1 MHQTNLHYPARK
13 TFISEACISLS
24 IPVTIPPD
32 KPKNLNKIAPIM
44 NASQRERFVKRWL
57 NSYERY
63 RYRRLIH
70 AVRLGLAVLFATLL
84 ARLLHLQ
91 HGEWIG
97 MTVFVVL
104 GMLQFQ
110 GAIYSKAVERML
122 GTVIGLGAGLTL
134 LWLNQHYFHGGIL
147 FYLAVGTASAAAG
160 WAAVGKNGYVPMLA
174 GLTMCMLIGDN
185 SNNWLDSGLMRAMNV
200 LIGAAIAIVSAK
212 LLPLRSTLMW
222 RFMLADNLTE
232 CGKMIAEI
240 SNGKRM
246 TRERLEQNMVKMRE
260 INARMVKSRSHLA
273 ATSGESHISPAM
285 MEAMQHAHRKIVN
298 TTELLLTTAAK
309 LQAPTLNEHE
319 IRLLDRHFNRLQR
332 DLRLTVRLI
341 KGHYARRIR
350 IDTSINP
357 ELGKLAARLHYEWQG
372 FLWLSTNMR
381 NEISALVILL
391 QRSRRKW
398 LDKHELQRLLEHLRE
413 TREGDLEEEVV

>member
-1 MHQTNLHYPARK
+1 
-13 TFISEACISLS
+13 
-24 IPVTIPPD
+24 
-32 KPKNLNKIAPIM
+32 M

-84 ARLLHLQ
+84 AKLLHLQ

-200 LIGAAIAIVSAK
+200 LIGAAIAIVAAK

-246 TRERLEQNMVKMRE
+246 TRERLEQNMVKMRQ

-398 LDKHELQRLLEHLRE
+398 LDKHELQRLREHLRE
-413 TREGDLEEEVV
+413 TRKGDLEEEVI

>member
-1 MHQTNLHYPARK
+1 
-13 TFISEACISLS
+13 
-24 IPVTIPPD
+24 
-32 KPKNLNKIAPIM
+32 M

-84 ARLLHLQ
+84 AKLLHLQ

-200 LIGAAIAIVSAK
+200 LIGAAIAIVAAK

-246 TRERLEQNMVKMRE
+246 TRERLEQNMVKMRQ

-273 ATSGESHISPAM
+273 ATSGESHISSAM

-398 LDKHELQRLLEHLRE
+398 LDKHELQRLREHLRE
-413 TREGDLEEEVV
+413 TRKGDLEEEVI

>member
-1 MHQTNLHYPARK
+1 
-13 TFISEACISLS
+13 
-24 IPVTIPPD
+24 
-32 KPKNLNKIAPIM
+32 M

-70 AVRLGLAVLFATLL
+70 AVRLGLAVLFSTLL

-398 LDKHELQRLLEHLRE
+398 LDKHELQRLREHLRE
-413 TREGDLEEEVV
+413 TRKGDLEEEVV

>member
-1 MHQTNLHYPARK
+1 
-13 TFISEACISLS
+13 
-24 IPVTIPPD
+24 
-32 KPKNLNKIAPIM
+32 M

-84 ARLLHLQ
+84 AKLLHLQ

-200 LIGAAIAIVSAK
+200 LIGAAIAIVAAK

-246 TRERLEQNMVKMRE
+246 TRERLEQNMVKMRQ

-398 LDKHELQRLLEHLRE
+398 LDKHELQRLREHLRE
-413 TREGDLEEEVV
+413 TRKGDLEEEVV

>member
-1 MHQTNLHYPARK
+1 
-13 TFISEACISLS
+13 
-24 IPVTIPPD
+24 
-32 KPKNLNKIAPIM
+32 
-44 NASQRERFVKRWL
+44 RWL

-70 AVRLGLAVLFATLL
+70 SVRLGGAVLFATAL
-84 ARLLHLQ
+84 ARLFHLQ

-122 GTVIGLGAGLTL
+122 GTVIGLGAGLSV
-134 LWLNQHYFHGGIL
+134 LWLNQHYFHDNLL
-147 FYLAVGTASAAAG
+147 FYLTVGTASALAG

-185 SNNWLDSGLMRAMNV
+185 GNEWLDSGLMRAMNV
-200 LIGAAIAIVSAK
+200 LIGAAIAIAAAK
-212 LLPLRSTLMW
+212 LLPLKSTLMW
-222 RFMLADNLTE
+222 RFMLADNLTD
-232 CGKMIAEI
+232 CSKMIAEI
-240 SNGKRM
+240 SNGRRM
-246 TRERLEQNMVKMRE
+246 TRERLEENMAEMRQ

-273 ATSGESHISPAM
+273 ATSGESRISPAM

-309 LQAPTLNEHE
+309 LQSPKLNGSE
-319 IRLLDRHFNRLQR
+319 IRLLDRHFTLLQT
-332 DLRLTVRLI
+332 DLQQTVALI
-341 KGHYARRIR
+341 NGRHARRIR
-350 IDTSINP
+350 IDTAINP
-357 ELGKLAARLHYEWQG
+357 ELEALAEHLHYQWQG

-381 NEISALVILL
+381 QEISALVILL
-391 QRSRRKW
+391 QRTRRKW
-398 LDKHELQRLLEHLRE
+398 LDAHERQHLRQSLLE
-413 TREGDLEEEVV
+413 TREHS

>member
-1 MHQTNLHYPARK
+1 
-13 TFISEACISLS
+13 
-24 IPVTIPPD
+24 
-32 KPKNLNKIAPIM
+32 M

-70 AVRLGLAVLFATLL
+70 AVRLGLAVLFSTLL

-200 LIGAAIAIVSAK
+200 LIGAAIAIVAAK

-246 TRERLEQNMVKMRE
+246 TRERLEQNMVKMRQ

-391 QRSRRKW
+391 QRNRRKW
-398 LDKHELQRLLEHLRE
+398 LDKHELQRLREHLRE
-413 TREGDLEEEVV
+413 TRKGDLEEEVV

>member
-1 MHQTNLHYPARK
+1 
-13 TFISEACISLS
+13 
-24 IPVTIPPD
+24 
-32 KPKNLNKIAPIM
+32 M

-84 ARLLHLQ
+84 AKLLHLQ

-122 GTVIGLGAGLTL
+122 GTVIGLVAGLTL

-200 LIGAAIAIVSAK
+200 LIGAAIAIVAAK

-246 TRERLEQNMVKMRE
+246 TRERLEQNMVKMRQ

-398 LDKHELQRLLEHLRE
+398 LDKHELQRLREHLRE
-413 TREGDLEEEVV
+413 TRKGDLEEEVV

>member
-1 MHQTNLHYPARK
+1 
-13 TFISEACISLS
+13 
-24 IPVTIPPD
+24 
-32 KPKNLNKIAPIM
+32 M
-44 NASQRERFVKRWL
+44 NSSQRKRLSGRWL

-63 RYRRLIH
+63 RHRRLIH
-70 AVRLGLAVLFATLL
+70 AVRLGGAVLFATAL

-122 GTVIGLGAGLTL
+122 GTVIGLGAGLGV
-134 LWLNQHYFHGGIL
+134 LWLNQHYFHGNLL
-147 FYLAVGTASAAAG
+147 FYLTIGTASALAG

-185 SNNWLDSGLMRAMNV
+185 
-200 LIGAAIAIVSAK
+200 
-212 LLPLRSTLMW
+212 
-222 RFMLADNLTE
+222 LAD
-232 CGKMIAEI
+232 CSKMIAEI
-240 SNGKRM
+240 SNGRRM
-246 TRERLEQNMVKMRE
+246 TRERLEQNMVKMRQ

-273 ATSGESHISPAM
+273 ATSGESRISPSM

-309 LQAPTLNEHE
+309 LQSPKLNGSE
-319 IRLLDRHFNRLQR
+319 IRLLDRHFTLLQT
-332 DLRLTVRLI
+332 DLQQTAALI
-341 KGHYARRIR
+341 NGRHARRIR
-350 IDTSINP
+350 IDTAINP
-357 ELGKLAARLHYEWQG
+357 ELEALAEHLHYQWQG

-381 NEISALVILL
+381 QEISALVILL
-391 QRSRRKW
+391 QRTRRKW
-398 LDKHELQRLLEHLRE
+398 LDAHERQHLRQSLLE
-413 TREGDLEEEVV
+413 TREHG

>member
-1 MHQTNLHYPARK
+1 
-13 TFISEACISLS
+13 
-24 IPVTIPPD
+24 
-32 KPKNLNKIAPIM
+32 M

-240 SNGKRM
+240 SNGNRM
-246 TRERLEQNMVKMRE
+246 NRERLEQNMVKMRE

-398 LDKHELQRLLEHLRE
+398 LDKHELQRLREHLRE

>member
-1 MHQTNLHYPARK
+1 
-13 TFISEACISLS
+13 
-24 IPVTIPPD
+24 
-32 KPKNLNKIAPIM
+32 M

-84 ARLLHLQ
+84 AKLLHLQ

-246 TRERLEQNMVKMRE
+246 TRERLEQNMVKMRQ

-398 LDKHELQRLLEHLRE
+398 LDKHELQRLREHLRE

>member
-1 MHQTNLHYPARK
+1 
-13 TFISEACISLS
+13 
-24 IPVTIPPD
+24 
-32 KPKNLNKIAPIM
+32 M

-84 ARLLHLQ
+84 AKLLHLQ

-200 LIGAAIAIVSAK
+200 LIGAAIAIISAK

-246 TRERLEQNMVKMRE
+246 TRERLEQNMVKMRQ

-357 ELGKLAARLHYEWQG
+357 DLGKLAARLHYEWQG

-381 NEISALVILL
+381 NEISSLVILL

-398 LDKHELQRLLEHLRE
+398 LDKHELQRLREHLRE
-413 TREGDLEEEVV
+413 TRKGDLEEEVI

>member
-1 MHQTNLHYPARK
+1 
-13 TFISEACISLS
+13 
-24 IPVTIPPD
+24 
-32 KPKNLNKIAPIM
+32 M

-84 ARLLHLQ
+84 AKLLHLQ

-200 LIGAAIAIVSAK
+200 LIGAAIAIVAAK

-246 TRERLEQNMVKMRE
+246 TRERLEQNMVKMRQ

-273 ATSGESHISPAM
+273 ATSGESHISSAM

-298 TTELLLTTAAK
+298 TTELFLTTAAK

-398 LDKHELQRLLEHLRE
+398 LDKHELQRLREHLRE
-413 TREGDLEEEVV
+413 TRKGDLEEEVI

>member
-1 MHQTNLHYPARK
+1 
-13 TFISEACISLS
+13 
-24 IPVTIPPD
+24 
-32 KPKNLNKIAPIM
+32 M
-44 NASQRERFVKRWL
+44 NTSQRNRLSSRWL

-70 AVRLGLAVLFATLL
+70 SVRLGGAVLFATAS
-84 ARLLHLQ
+84 ARLFHLQ

-122 GTVIGLGAGLTL
+122 GTVIGLGAGLSV
-134 LWLNQHYFHGGIL
+134 LWLNQHYFHDNL
-147 FYLAVGTASAAAG
+147 VFYLTVGTASALAG

-185 SNNWLDSGLMRAMNV
+185 GNEWLDSGLMRAMNV
-200 LIGAAIAIVSAK
+200 LIGAAIAIAAAK
-212 LLPLRSTLMW
+212 LLPLKSTLMW
-222 RFMLADNLTE
+222 RFMLADNLTD
-232 CGKMIAEI
+232 CSKMIAEI
-240 SNGKRM
+240 SNGRRM
-246 TRERLEQNMVKMRE
+246 TRERLEQNMIKMRQ

-273 ATSGESHISPAM
+273 ATSGESRISPAM

-309 LQAPTLNEHE
+309 LQSPKLNGSE
-319 IRLLDRHFNRLQR
+319 IRLLDRHFTLLQT
-332 DLRLTVRLI
+332 DLQQTVALI
-341 KGHYARRIR
+341 NGRHARRIR
-350 IDTSINP
+350 IDTAINP
-357 ELGKLAARLHYEWQG
+357 ELEALAEHLHYQWQG

-381 NEISALVILL
+381 QEISALVILL
-391 QRSRRKW
+391 QRTRRKW
-398 LDKHELQRLLEHLRE
+398 LDAHERQHLRQSLLK
-413 TREGDLEEEVV
+413 TREHG

>member
-1 MHQTNLHYPARK
+1 
-13 TFISEACISLS
+13 
-24 IPVTIPPD
+24 
-32 KPKNLNKIAPIM
+32 M

-246 TRERLEQNMVKMRE
+246 TRERLEQNMVKMRQ

-413 TREGDLEEEVV
+413 TRKGDLEEEVV

>member
-1 MHQTNLHYPARK
+1 
-13 TFISEACISLS
+13 
-24 IPVTIPPD
+24 
-32 KPKNLNKIAPIM
+32 M

-70 AVRLGLAVLFATLL
+70 AVRLGLAVLFSTLL

-200 LIGAAIAIVSAK
+200 LIGAAIAIVAAK

-246 TRERLEQNMVKMRE
+246 TRERLEQNMVKMRQ

-398 LDKHELQRLLEHLRE
+398 LDKHELQRLREHLRE

>member
-1 MHQTNLHYPARK
+1 
-13 TFISEACISLS
+13 
-24 IPVTIPPD
+24 
-32 KPKNLNKIAPIM
+32 M
-44 NASQRERFVKRWL
+44 NTSQRNRLSSRWL

-70 AVRLGLAVLFATLL
+70 SVRLGGAVLFATAS
-84 ARLLHLQ
+84 ARLFHLQ

-122 GTVIGLGAGLTL
+122 GTVIGLGAGLSV
-134 LWLNQHYFHGGIL
+134 LWLNQHYFHDNLL
-147 FYLAVGTASAAAG
+147 FYLTIGTASALAG
-160 WAAVGKNGYVPMLA
+160 WTAVGKNGYVPMLA

-185 SNNWLDSGLMRAMNV
+185 GNEWLDSGLMRAMNV
-200 LIGAAIAIVSAK
+200 LIGAAIAIISAK

-246 TRERLEQNMVKMRE
+246 TRERLEQNMVKMRQ

-398 LDKHELQRLLEHLRE
+398 LDKHELQRLREHLRE

>member
-1 MHQTNLHYPARK
+1 
-13 TFISEACISLS
+13 
-24 IPVTIPPD
+24 
-32 KPKNLNKIAPIM
+32 M

-70 AVRLGLAVLFATLL
+70 AVRLGLAVLFSTLL

-200 LIGAAIAIVSAK
+200 LIGAAIAIVAAK

-246 TRERLEQNMVKMRE
+246 TRERLEQNMVKMRQ

-398 LDKHELQRLLEHLRE
+398 LDKHELQRLREHLRE
-413 TREGDLEEEVV
+413 TRKGDLEEEVV

>member
-1 MHQTNLHYPARK
+1 
-13 TFISEACISLS
+13 
-24 IPVTIPPD
+24 
-32 KPKNLNKIAPIM
+32 M

-84 ARLLHLQ
+84 AKLLHLQ

-200 LIGAAIAIVSAK
+200 LIGAAIAIVAAK

-222 RFMLADNLTE
+222 RSMLADNLTE

-246 TRERLEQNMVKMRE
+246 TRERLEQNMVKMRQ

-398 LDKHELQRLLEHLRE
+398 LDKHELQRLREHLRE
-413 TREGDLEEEVV
+413 TRKGDLEEEVV

>member
-1 MHQTNLHYPARK
+1 
-13 TFISEACISLS
+13 
-24 IPVTIPPD
+24 
-32 KPKNLNKIAPIM
+32 M

-57 NSYERY
+57 DSYERY

-70 AVRLGLAVLFATLL
+70 AVRLGLAVLFSTLL
-84 ARLLHLQ
+84 AKLLHLQ

-134 LWLNQHYFHGGIL
+134 LWLNQHYFNGGIL
-147 FYLAVGTASAAAG
+147 FYLTVGAASAAAG
-160 WAAVGKNGYVPMLA
+160 WGAVGKNGYVPMLA

-200 LIGAAIAIVSAK
+200 LIGAAIAITAAK

-246 TRERLEQNMVKMRE
+246 TRERLEQSMVKMRQ

-273 ATSGESHISPAM
+273 ATSGESHISSSM

-350 IDTSINP
+350 IDTAINP

>member
-1 MHQTNLHYPARK
+1 
-13 TFISEACISLS
+13 
-24 IPVTIPPD
+24 
-32 KPKNLNKIAPIM
+32 M

-246 TRERLEQNMVKMRE
+246 TRERLEQNMVKMRQ

-319 IRLLDRHFNRLQR
+319 IRLLDLHFNRLQR

-398 LDKHELQRLLEHLRE
+398 LDKHELQRLREHLRE
-413 TREGDLEEEVV
+413 TRKGDLEEEVV

>member
-1 MHQTNLHYPARK
+1 
-13 TFISEACISLS
+13 
-24 IPVTIPPD
+24 
-32 KPKNLNKIAPIM
+32 M

-398 LDKHELQRLLEHLRE
+398 LDKHELQRLREHLRE
-413 TREGDLEEEVV
+413 TRKGDLEEEVV

>member
-1 MHQTNLHYPARK
+1 
-13 TFISEACISLS
+13 
-24 IPVTIPPD
+24 
-32 KPKNLNKIAPIM
+32 M
-44 NASQRERFVKRWL
+44 NASQRERFVKRWP

-70 AVRLGLAVLFATLL
+70 AVRLGLAVLFSTLL

-200 LIGAAIAIVSAK
+200 LIGAAIAIVAAK

-246 TRERLEQNMVKMRE
+246 TRERLEQNMVKMRQ

-273 ATSGESHISPAM
+273 ATSGESHISSAM

-391 QRSRRKW
+391 QRNRRKW

>member
-1 MHQTNLHYPARK
+1 
-13 TFISEACISLS
+13 
-24 IPVTIPPD
+24 
-32 KPKNLNKIAPIM
+32 M

-200 LIGAAIAIVSAK
+200 LIGAAIAIVAAK

-246 TRERLEQNMVKMRE
+246 TRERLEQNMVKMRQ

-398 LDKHELQRLLEHLRE
+398 LDKHELQRLREHLRE